1 MGARWSTKC
10 LHGSVSPGFL
20 PVGHY
25 RMDVMPDT
33 ARAIGG
39 EFDVK

>member
-1 MGARWSTKC
+1 
-10 LHGSVSPGFL
+10 VSQGYLAP
-20 PVGHY
+20 GHY
-25 RMDVMPDT
+25 RLDLAPDT